1 MRFTVDVTSG
11 LVFGND
17 LNTLEQSADPIQ
29 QHLEKI
35 FPALG
40 RRVLAPYPYWRH
52 FKLPQDRQLD
62 ASLAEV
68 RKLVNALIASSHA
81 ELDADPALR
90 ARPANFLQASRR
102 AGPGDRHVQQRR
114 DRRQCSDHAARGRRH
129 DR

>member
-68 RKLVNALIASSHA
+68 RKLVNALIANGT
-81 ELDADPALR
+81 ELV
-90 ARPANFLQASRR
+90 QI
-102 AGPGDRHVQQRR
+102 RHCAQDQPTFFKP
-114 DRRQCSDHAARGRRH
+114 
-129 DR
+129 